1 MSYLPRILAFAGSTR
16 TDSFNKK
23 LVNIAAEG
31 ARSVGAELSLID
43 LREFPMPLFD
53 QDDEANS
60 GLPANAERLRDAVLV
75 HDGILLASP
84 EYNGSVSAVLKNA
97 IDWISRPHPDNIAP
111 FSGKTAAI
119 LSASPGRLG
128 GLRGL
133 VHIRAI
139 LTNLNVLVLPAQIAI
154 ETAHEAFDDKSL
166 VDPQRDSAVRRLGA
180 ELTETLS
187 LLHADSG

>member
-23 LVNIAAEG
+23 LVNIAADG
-31 ARSVGAELSLID
+31 AQSVGAELSLID

-133 VHIRAI
+133 THIRAI
-139 LTNLNVLVLPAQIAI
+139 LTNLNVLVLPSQIAI
-154 ETAHEAFDDKSL
+154 GAAHEAFVDKSL
-166 VDPQRDSAVRRLGA
+166 VDPERDSAVRRLGVELA
-180 ELTETLS
+180 EILS
-187 LLHADSG
+187 LLHSNSG